1 MLNLD
6 LNLLLILQQS
16 IIIYLFSKIDIALVC
31 VMFNMETKQ
40 TYAYFTQV
48 WFYCS
53 TNYRQRKNMY
63 YKNKH

>member
-31 VMFNMETKQ
+31 VMFNIETKQ
-40 TYAYFTQV
+40 T
-48 WFYCS
+48 
-53 TNYRQRKNMY
+53 
-63 YKNKH
+63 